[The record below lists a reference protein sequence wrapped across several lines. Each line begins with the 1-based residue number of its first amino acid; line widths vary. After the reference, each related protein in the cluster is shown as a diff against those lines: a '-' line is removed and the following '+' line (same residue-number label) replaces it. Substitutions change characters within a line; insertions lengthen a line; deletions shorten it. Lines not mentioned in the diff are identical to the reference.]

1 MFIHLHNHSVYSLL
15 DGACRIK
22 GLIDKAIKFRMP
34 AIAITDHGNL
44 HGIIEFYEYARK
56 AGIHPIIGQEFYVA
70 RYSRLDKK
78 DSLNKNRKNFHLT
91 VLAKDNL
98 GYRNLIKLSSIAFLE
113 GFYYKPR
120 IDREILEK
128 YSEGLIVL
136 SGCLQGEIPWNLK
149 RENYDEAK
157 EAARW
162 FLEIFGTENFFIEL
176 QNHNINDEIVIL
188 PKLIQLAKEMGI
200 KTVATNDVHYIEKE
214 DADFHDKM
222 LCIQTDSKLSDEN
235 RMRMLPYE
243 FYLKSP
249 QEMQNL
255 FNDIPEAIDNTLK
268 IAEMTNV
275 NIELG
280 KNHLPEFE
288 VPDGFENVEQYLAQ
302 RAEEGLKQRYKKITK
317 ELRHRLEYELSVIEK
332 MNYSSYFSI
341 VAEITD
347 NARKL
352 GVWIGPGRGSSGGSL
367 VAYSLGITN
376 VDPIK
381 YNLLFERFLN
391 PERVSMPDFDIDFD
405 DENRDKVIEYTR
417 NKYGAESVCQIIT
430 FNTLK
435 SKQAVKD
442 VGRIFGLKFRETN
455 ALTAMILG
463 NTIKSSFA
471 ESNDLKALYNEDPR
485 IKEVM
490 DYAMKM
496 EGFPRNAGVHAAGV
510 VITPGKLVDYVP
522 LYRTSKGE
530 ITTQFS
536 MDSLEKIGLLKMD
549 FLGLTTLSILRES
562 VRLVKIS
569 EENLLDLDIIPMD
582 DEEVYMM
589 FGEGDTIGIF
599 QFESDG
605 MRKCLRGLKP
615 DNIEDLIAMSALY
628 RPGPMKF
635 IDSFINRKHG
645 KEKVEY
651 PHKYVEDILRTT
663 YGIAVYQEQVMLLA
677 QKLAGYTLGEADLLR
692 RAIGKKDMAAM
703 EVHRE
708 TFLKRASKKDIPKRI
723 AKDVYAIIAKFAEY
737 GFNKPHST
745 AYAILAYKTAYVKK
759 HFPKQFIAANLTS
772 SAKKPIEVQKFIN
785 ECKRLSIRIFS
796 PDVNFSE
803 EKFTVQDDGIRFG
816 LCSIKNL
823 GFNAMEAIV
832 SERKRDGEYTD
843 IFNFFERIEDGVLN
857 KKSLEMLVASGAM
870 DSLGV
875 SRASLI
881 LSLES
886 LVNWKHELTRAKI
899 ANLQSLFGDNNDS
912 VFTPTVVEMNEWKQ
926 SELLKYEK
934 LALGVYLSGHP
945 LDDYSIDVE
954 AFTSGKIG
962 EVKNIHH
969 EREVRLAGLLSSF
982 TVKPTKN
989 DQQMGIG
996 VLQDQTG
1003 ELKVLFFSS
1012 IFDKCQLF
1020 IGEEAILWIEGS
1032 LKFDPDNT
1040 PVLMA
1045 ESVKPMENIRE
1056 ELAKQ
1061 LHIKLN
1067 EDNSDELLRYILRII
1082 ENNPG
1087 KAEVHL
1093 HIDSNRRTYKAV
1105 SVEHLCNP
1113 VNRLIR
1119 EIENKLGRGNVW
1131 LA

>member
-1 MFIHLHNHSVYSLL
+1 MY
-15 DGACRIK
+15 
-22 GLIDKAIKFRMP
+22 
-34 AIAITDHGNL
+34 
-44 HGIIEFYEYARK
+44 
-56 AGIHPIIGQEFYVA
+56 
-70 RYSRLDKK
+70 
-78 DSLNKNRKNFHLT
+78 
-91 VLAKDNL
+91 
-98 GYRNLIKLSSIAFLE
+98 
-113 GFYYKPR
+113 
-120 IDREILEK
+120 
-128 YSEGLIVL
+128 
-136 SGCLQGEIPWNLK
+136 
-149 RENYDEAK
+149 
-157 EAARW
+157 
-162 FLEIFGTENFFIEL
+162 
-176 QNHNINDEIVIL
+176 
-188 PKLIQLAKEMGI
+188 
-200 KTVATNDVHYIEKE
+200 
-214 DADFHDKM
+214 
-222 LCIQTDSKLSDEN
+222 
-235 RMRMLPYE
+235 
-243 FYLKSP
+243 
-249 QEMQNL
+249 
-255 FNDIPEAIDNTLK
+255 
-268 IAEMTNV
+268 
-275 NIELG
+275 
-280 KNHLPEFE
+280 
-288 VPDGFENVEQYLAQ
+288 
-302 RAEEGLKQRYKKITK
+302 
-317 ELRHRLEYELSVIEK
+317 
-332 MNYSSYFSI
+332 
-341 VAEITD
+341 
-347 NARKL
+347 
-352 GVWIGPGRGSSGGSL
+352 
-367 VAYSLGITN
+367 
-376 VDPIK
+376 
-381 YNLLFERFLN
+381 
-391 PERVSMPDFDIDFD
+391 
-405 DENRDKVIEYTR
+405 
-417 NKYGAESVCQIIT
+417 
-430 FNTLK
+430 
-435 SKQAVKD
+435 
-442 VGRIFGLKFRETN
+442 
-455 ALTAMILG
+455 
-463 NTIKSSFA
+463 
-471 ESNDLKALYNEDPR
+471 
-485 IKEVM
+485 
-490 DYAMKM
+490 
-496 EGFPRNAGVHAAGV
+496 
-510 VITPGKLVDYVP
+510 
-522 LYRTSKGE
+522 
-530 ITTQFS
+530 
-536 MDSLEKIGLLKMD
+536 
-549 FLGLTTLSILRES
+549 
-562 VRLVKIS
+562 

-582 DEEVYMM
+582 DEEVYKM

-628 RPGPMKF
+628 RPGPIKF

-692 RAIGKKDMAAM
+692 RAIGKKDIAAM
-703 EVHRE
+703 EIHRE
-708 TFLKRASKKDIPKRI
+708 TFIKRARKKDIPKRI
-723 AKDVYAIIAKFAEY
+723 AEDVYAIIAKFAEY

-796 PDVNFSE
+796 PDVNYSE
-803 EKFTVQDDGIRFG
+803 EKFAVHDDGIRFG
-816 LCSIKNL
+816 LCSIKN
-823 GFNAMEAIV
+823 
-832 SERKRDGEYTD
+832 
-843 IFNFFERIEDGVLN
+843 
-857 KKSLEMLVASGAM
+857 SGAM

-899 ANLQSLFGDNNDS
+899 ANLQSLFGENSDS
-912 VFTPTVVEMNEWKQ
+912 VFRPTIVEVNEWKQ

-989 DQQMGIG
+989 FQQMGIG

-1032 LKFDPDNT
+1032 LKFDPDKT

-1045 ESVKPMENIRE
+1045 ESVKPMENIRG

-1067 EDNSDELLRYILRII
+1067 ENNSDELLRYILKII
-1082 ENNPG
+1082 INNPG

-1093 HIDSNRRTYKAV
+1093 HIDSNGKTYKAV
-1105 SVEHLCNP
+1105 STEHLCNP

-1119 EIENKLGRGNVW
+1119 EIENKIGRGNVW